1 MDQGP
6 LQRHLR
12 RSLSLRSLKFLQGLP
27 QVSSRSGGTSAAQ
40 AWFTLIAAPHEA
52 GAGRRREFQLCLFL
66 LAFRRDVALHK
77 HNHSPRELM
86 STNPVHHRVIL
97 LIFAAGLIALF
108 RFVSTVTILQ
118 HAIRRSPPVRGGH
131 SVAASNPPANAERI
145 AGLAP
150 AKELGKGWRFF
161 PTYAEV
167 QTSPVLRHSIPR
179 TRDHE
184 C

>member
-27 QVSSRSGGTSAAQ
+27 QVSSRSGGTPAAQ
-40 AWFTLIAAPHEA
+40 AWFTPIAAPHET
-52 GAGRRREFQLCLFL
+52 GAGGQREFQLCLFL

-118 HAIRRSPPVRGGH
+118 HAIRRSPPVRGGR

-145 AGLAP
+145 AEAGACKRVGQRLA
-150 AKELGKGWRFF
+150 LF
-161 PTYAEV
+161 PYLRR
-167 QTSPVLRHSIPR
+167 SPN
-179 TRDHE
+179 
-184 C
+184 